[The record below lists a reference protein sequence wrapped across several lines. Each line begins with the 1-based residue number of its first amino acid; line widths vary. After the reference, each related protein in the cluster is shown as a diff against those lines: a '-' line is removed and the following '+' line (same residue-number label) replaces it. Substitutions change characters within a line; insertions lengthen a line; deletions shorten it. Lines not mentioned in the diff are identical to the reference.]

1 LKNIERAAGL
11 KARTLTT
18 LATNNQ
24 HFLSRRN
31 DFSVKRLNIKEL
43 QQLIVD
49 VKDLFDCCTVP
60 FDSSVCTHPFSH
72 ASKQLIDPTYIAN
85 LHHLL
90 LCLLSQLLCQLVH
103 ICIELV
109 RDHIAEC
116 QKLRRR
122 WREEWFFEYPD
133 GRPPLSTTWPWAIKP
148 SLAVLWGVCW
158 MFIEQIIWDNEGNL
172 YLLNSQG
179 TVQISRRELDYWRQS
194 DQASIDDSARQQQQ
208 TPQQSFANTQNNSNQ
223 MLSAGTVLYR
233 HSAAYPAHLSAPAYQ
248 SRPMRDGSLPA
259 SAIMGGTQPQTRMP
273 LDTQVTQPRQAS
285 SRIHSSFRESERLSF
300 CLSDRKANTEVVGQN
315 QAPATHPGLIHQT
328 STNTAYAA
336 PPPGAAHADPVA
348 EESWLPQDANF
359 PPPYT
364 EQQDIWQWQRQ
375 NHTSRQYLQRP
386 AHTRGN
392 VNLAVQTQT
401 SPPRPRSTSQAVT
414 PTIRV
419 TTERPY
425 TPESQAQPQDSHHT
439 SATSLHAP
447 YTYANNPYIDQNT
460 FYSDAPY
467 ATMSTEIQ
475 IQGPQPQVGQVG
487 QMAPGGQGG
496 IASPISDNPDLSRP
510 MSPSN
515 VPMDP
520 TVRKRSFSEMS
531 QQPPPPPPP
540 PMQHMMPPEHQSPQA
555 SAYETSPGGV
565 EESGHKVQRMIK
577 RGDPPQ
583 AHDGKY
589 YCNFSTECA
598 DQYFDRK
605 CEWR

>member
-1 LKNIERAAGL
+1 
-11 KARTLTT
+11 
-18 LATNNQ
+18 
-24 HFLSRRN
+24 
-31 DFSVKRLNIKEL
+31 
-43 QQLIVD
+43 
-49 VKDLFDCCTVP
+49 
-60 FDSSVCTHPFSH
+60 
-72 ASKQLIDPTYIAN
+72 
-85 LHHLL
+85 
-90 LCLLSQLLCQLVH
+90 
-103 ICIELV
+103 
-109 RDHIAEC
+109 
-116 QKLRRR
+116 
-122 WREEWFFEYPD
+122 
-133 GRPPLSTTWPWAIKP
+133 
-148 SLAVLWGVCW
+148 
-158 MFIEQIIWDNEGNL
+158 M
-172 YLLNSQG
+172 
-179 TVQISRRELDYWRQS
+179 
-194 DQASIDDSARQQQQ
+194 
-208 TPQQSFANTQNNSNQ
+208 
-223 MLSAGTVLYR
+223 
-233 HSAAYPAHLSAPAYQ
+233 
-248 SRPMRDGSLPA
+248 
-259 SAIMGGTQPQTRMP
+259 
-273 LDTQVTQPRQAS
+273 
-285 SRIHSSFRESERLSF
+285 
-300 CLSDRKANTEVVGQN
+300 
-315 QAPATHPGLIHQT
+315 
-328 STNTAYAA
+328 
-336 PPPGAAHADPVA
+336 A
-348 EESWLPQDANF
+348 EESWLPQDADL

-467 ATMSTEIQ
+467 ATMSTEVQ